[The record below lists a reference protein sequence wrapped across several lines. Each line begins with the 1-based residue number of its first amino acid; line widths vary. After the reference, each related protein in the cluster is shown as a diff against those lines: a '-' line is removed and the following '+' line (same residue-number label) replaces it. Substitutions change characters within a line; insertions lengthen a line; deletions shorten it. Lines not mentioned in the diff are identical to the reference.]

1 MDAVPPAQQAP
12 LSDRLNRIPVM
23 TRTHKAWTVLLGG
36 LLLVDMADLNTFAF
50 AAPAIRAD
58 WHLSVENV
66 GTITAASFLGM
77 FVGSIMGGRIADRI
91 GRKKV
96 ILGATAF
103 FSLFSLVSAFAV
115 GVADLVVYRVLTGFG
130 LQAMTVVVLTYVSE
144 MFPRLHR
151 GRSQT
156 WIVAVS
162 LLGIPAMA
170 WFARW
175 VVPTGPSA
183 WRWIFVLGTV
193 GVLLLVLV
201 ARWLPESV
209 RWLEAN
215 GRGAAGAPVVERIEA
230 EARAATGADL
240 PEVVSEPAVETG
252 RAADLVR
259 GGYLKRTVVLS
270 VTMMLALSGFYGFNS
285 WVPTLLTEHGFTA
298 AQSLTYSSILSLA
311 AFPGAL
317 LALLFIDKVERR
329 TAVLVIYTV
338 VAALCLVFGF
348 TGSAGVL
355 LASGLLIT
363 MLLQMVTACM
373 YTYLPEI
380 FPTNLRALGA
390 GIGNGTGRLATFAT
404 TFLVAALL
412 SALGFTAVFLYLA
425 AVILLAGLTI
435 GILGERTRGRSL
447 EEITRVG
454 GAEETATAQPRTAPA
469 PWSPRTS
476 SKTGAVRLSRGEVD
490 HGVTARVPA
499 GRASHPSRTGPARP

>member
-1 MDAVPPAQQAP
+1 MNAVPLSGEGAR

-23 TRTHKAWTVLLGG
+23 TRTHRTWAAVLGG

-58 WHLSVENV
+58 WGLDVADV

-91 GRKKV
+91 GRKRV
-96 ILGATAF
+96 IAGATAF
-103 FSLFSLVSAFAV
+103 FSVFSLLSAFAV
-115 GVADLVVYRVLTGFG
+115 GIVDLAVYRVLTGFG
-130 LQAMTVVVLTYVSE
+130 LQALTVVVLTYVSE

-156 WIVAVS
+156 WIVAFS

-183 WRWIFVLGTV
+183 WRWIFVLGSV
-193 GVLLLVLV
+193 GVLLLIVV
-201 ARWLPESV
+201 GRALPESV

-215 GRGAAGAPVVERIEA
+215 GRRAEGLAVVERIER
-230 EARAATGADL
+230 EARAATGAEL
-240 PEVVSEPAVETG
+240 PAIVPEPAVETG
-252 RAADLVR
+252 KAADLVR
-259 GGYLKRTVVLS
+259 GGYLKRTIVLS
-270 VTMMLALSGFYGFNS
+270 LTMMLALSGFYGFNS
-285 WVPTLLTEHGFTA
+285 WIPTLLHEHGFSTA
-298 AQSLTYSSILSLA
+298 QALTYSSILSLA

-329 TAVLVIYTV
+329 TAVLVIYAV
-338 VAALCLVFGF
+338 VAALLLVFGF
-348 TGSAGVL
+348 TGSNGIL

-363 MLLQMVTACM
+363 MLLQTVTACM

-390 GIGNGTGRLATFAT
+390 GIGNGTGRLATFGT

-412 SALGFTAVFLYLA
+412 TWLGFTAVFLYLS

-435 GILGERTRGRSL
+435 GIFGERTRGRSL

-454 GAEETATAQPRTAPA
+454 PQSDATVEPEP
-469 PWSPRTS
+469 
-476 SKTGAVRLSRGEVD
+476 
-490 HGVTARVPA
+490 
-499 GRASHPSRTGPARP
+499 RASPTA